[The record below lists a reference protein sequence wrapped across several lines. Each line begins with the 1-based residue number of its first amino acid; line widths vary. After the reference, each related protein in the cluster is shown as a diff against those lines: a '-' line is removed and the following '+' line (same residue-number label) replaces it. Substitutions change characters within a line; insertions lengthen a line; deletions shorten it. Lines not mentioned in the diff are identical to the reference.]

1 MALGQH
7 APMQYARDEYPV
19 SISSVEDNMAAM
31 LHAPQARTNV
41 FAGSADRGIVGQ
53 SSATGL
59 EATQVKNRLFPT
71 PFAQRVGRDRKQIS
85 LSAMSQAK
93 LAQRRS
99 LLRDIEM
106 PSDTRECAIIRY
118 STCITFIDRLSEY
131 GEFRLILPFFTLESA
146 QGSANNFTR
155 VLIPSALDFGAQVLI
170 QLLSQVDIASR
181 HTCMENSIVG
191 KVCQSHVMESLS
203 LQPTAPHIDKILD
216 EPLPIGP

>member
-31 LHAPQARTNV
+31 LHAPQPRTNV

-93 LAQRRS
+93 LAQR
-99 LLRDIEM
+99 
-106 PSDTRECAIIRY
+106 
-118 STCITFIDRLSEY
+118 
-131 GEFRLILPFFTLESA
+131 
-146 QGSANNFTR
+146 
-155 VLIPSALDFGAQVLI
+155 SALYSGILRCLRTRANAPSSAIPLASPSSIAFRSTASFASYSRSSRSRVRKAARTTSLAFSY
-170 QLLSQVDIASR
+170 LPLSTLAR
-181 HTCMENSIVG
+181 RY
-191 KVCQSHVMESLS
+191 
-203 LQPTAPHIDKILD
+203 
-216 EPLPIGP
+216 